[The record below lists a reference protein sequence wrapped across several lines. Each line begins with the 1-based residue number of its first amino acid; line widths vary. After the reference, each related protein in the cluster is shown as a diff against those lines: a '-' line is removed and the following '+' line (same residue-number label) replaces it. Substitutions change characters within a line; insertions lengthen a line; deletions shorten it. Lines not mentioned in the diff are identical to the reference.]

1 MMEKKEDLMSK
12 IDYIG
17 ADNGGLAL
25 YAGNVT
31 IKATTAEAI
40 ADAMKHYGIAETVMG
55 SSSMDFASEEGFE
68 TNDGALN
75 MWNEAIGIYNWEV
88 NGVAS

>member
-1 MMEKKEDLMSK
+1 MTK

-25 YAGNVT
+25 FAGNVT
-31 IKATTAEAI
+31 IRATTAEAI
-40 ADAMKHYGIAETVMG
+40 AEAIKHYGIADTVMG
-55 SSSMDFASEEGFE
+55 SSSMEFASDDGFE
-68 TNDGALN
+68 TDDGALN
-75 MWNEAIGIYNWEV
+75 LWNEAIGIYNWEV

>member
-1 MMEKKEDLMSK
+1 MSK

>member
-1 MMEKKEDLMSK
+1 MTK

-25 YAGNVT
+25 FAGNVT
-31 IKATTAEAI
+31 IWATTAEAI
-40 ADAMKHYGIAETVMG
+40 AEAIKHYGIADTVMG
-55 SSSMDFASEEGFE
+55 SSSMDFASEVGFE
-68 TNDGALN
+68 TDDGALN

>member
-1 MMEKKEDLMSK
+1 MSK

-31 IKATTAEAI
+31 IRATTAEAI
-40 ADAMKHYGIAETVMG
+40 AEAMKNHGLADRVMG

-68 TNDGALN
+68 TDDGALN

>member
-1 MMEKKEDLMSK
+1 MSK

-31 IKATTAEAI
+31 IRATTAEAI

-88 NGVAS
+88 NGIAS

>member
-1 MMEKKEDLMSK
+1 MMEKKEDLMTK
-12 IDYIG
+12 IDYIS

-25 YAGNVT
+25 SAGNVT
-31 IKATTAEAI
+31 IRANTAEAI
-40 ADAMKHYGIAETVMG
+40 AEAMINHGLAETVMG

>member
-1 MMEKKEDLMSK
+1 MKEDLMSK

-17 ADNGGLAL
+17 ADNGGLVL

-31 IKATTAEAI
+31 IRATTAEAI
-40 ADAMKHYGIAETVMG
+40 AEAMKNHGLAETVMR
-55 SSSMDFASEEGFE
+55 SSSMDFASEDGFE
-68 TNDGALN
+68 TDDGALN

>member
-1 MMEKKEDLMSK
+1 MTK

-31 IKATTAEAI
+31 IRATTVEAVAEA
-40 ADAMKHYGIAETVMG
+40 MKNHGLAETVMG

-68 TNDGALN
+68 TDDGAMLLFKRAL
-75 MWNEAIGIYNWEV
+75 ELI
-88 NGVAS
+88 

>member
-1 MMEKKEDLMSK
+1 MEKKEDLMSK

>member
-1 MMEKKEDLMSK
+1 MVVYRHDGKKEDLMSK

-31 IKATTAEAI
+31 IRATTAEAI
-40 ADAMKHYGIAETVMG
+40 AEAIKNHGLADTVMG
-55 SSSMDFASEEGFE
+55 SSSMDFASEDGFE
-68 TNDGALN
+68 TDDGAMLLFKRAL
-75 MWNEAIGIYNWEV
+75 ELI
-88 NGVAS
+88 